1 MPTEYSLIVRVGQ
14 PDGLLNI
21 VLLITSDQADVT
33 GYSLRVRVGQPEC
46 LLNIVLSI
54 TSDQADAD

>member
-1 MPTEYSLIVRVGQ
+1 MLTEYLLSVRVGQ
-14 PDGLLNI
+14 PDG
-21 VLLITSDQADVT
+21 
-33 GYSLRVRVGQPEC
+33 